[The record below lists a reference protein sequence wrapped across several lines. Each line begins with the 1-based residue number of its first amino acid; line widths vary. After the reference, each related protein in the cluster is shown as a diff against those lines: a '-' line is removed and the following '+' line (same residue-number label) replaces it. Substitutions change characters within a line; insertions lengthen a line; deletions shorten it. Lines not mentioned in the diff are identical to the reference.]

1 MTVNKTDHISFFV
14 PGLPIAQPRAHQSSS
29 GGRIRR
35 FVPSAHPI
43 HGYRLSIQAE
53 FLRLGFGEPWLGPI
67 MMFVEFWMPRPKSI
81 TSKKRRNFS
90 RPHDKKP
97 DLSNL
102 LKGVEDA
109 VNGLLY
115 RDDSQVWRIDAT
127 KRYCGYDNPV
137 GTTIQAFRVIP
148 DEITEG
154 NKQ

>member
-1 MTVNKTDHISFFV
+1 MTGNNNDHISFFV
-14 PGLPIAQPRAHQSSS
+14 PGLPIAQPRAHQTSSR
-29 GGRIRR
+29 GKTRR

-53 FLRLGFGEPWLGPI
+53 FFKLGYGKPWVGPI
-67 MMFVEFWMPRPKSI
+67 MLFVEFWMPRPKSS

-90 RPHDKKP
+90 MPHGKKP

-109 VNGLLY
+109 LNGLLY
-115 RDDSQVWRIDAT
+115 EDDSQLWRIDAT
-127 KRYCGYDNPV
+127 KRYCGDDNPV
-137 GTTIQAFRVIP
+137 GTMIQAFRVIP
-148 DEITEG
+148 DEIKGG